1 MFSIVV
7 IGTGN
12 VGLHLCKAINA
23 SKDLNLIQFYNR
35 SKTSTTNSLRNIP
48 FTSEISRLKEA
59 DLYIIAVSDDAIEK
73 VSNSLIFE
81 KRLVVHTSG
90 FCPMK
95 SLNNKNRRGVFY
107 PLQTFT
113 KASNL
118 SFKNVP
124 ICIEATE
131 KKDRKILKNIA
142 NTLGSQTY
150 FIQSEQRQALHLSA
164 VFINNFT
171 NQIYRIA
178 HELTDKE
185 NLDFDIL
192 KPLINETAHKVNNLS
207 PYLAQ
212 TGPAKRNDKKVIKKH
227 LRLLH
232 NNPNYQKIYEILTKS
247 IQKTHG

>member
-1 MFSIVV
+1 M
-7 IGTGN
+7 
-12 VGLHLCKAINA
+12 
-23 SKDLNLIQFYNR
+23 
-35 SKTSTTNSLRNIP
+35 
-48 FTSEISRLKEA
+48 
-59 DLYIIAVSDDAIEK
+59 
-73 VSNSLIFE
+73 
-81 KRLVVHTSG
+81 
-90 FCPMK
+90 
-95 SLNNKNRRGVFY
+95 
-107 PLQTFT
+107 
-113 KASNL
+113 
-118 SFKNVP
+118 
-124 ICIEATE
+124 
-131 KKDRKILKNIA
+131 
-142 NTLGSQTY
+142 
-150 FIQSEQRQALHLSA
+150 HLSA

>member
-124 ICIEATE
+124 IWTL
-131 KKDRKILKNIA
+131 KIISGF
-142 NTLGSQTY
+142 LGSIISFLTY
-150 FIQSEQRQALHLSA
+150 LFG
-164 VFINNFT
+164 VWV
-171 NQIYRIA
+171 
-178 HELTDKE
+178 ELTESK
-185 NLDFDIL
+185 
-192 KPLINETAHKVNNLS
+192 LIF
-207 PYLAQ
+207 
-212 TGPAKRNDKKVIKKH
+212 
-227 LRLLH
+227 
-232 NNPNYQKIYEILTKS
+232 S
-247 IQKTHG
+247 IFSLYDLNAL